1 MSTALTRK
9 ISRTKRHT
17 RIRTRIFG
25 TALRPRLSFFRSNQH
40 VYAQIID
47 DEAGKTLAASSDIGF
62 DDKGKVR
69 KSKRAE
75 MVGER
80 IAAEAKGKKI
90 SAVVFDRGGFLYAG
104 AVKAFADAA
113 RKGGLT
119 F

>member
-1 MSTALTRK
+1 MAVK
-9 ISRTKRHT
+9 SRSVGRARRHA
-17 RIRTRIFG
+17 RVHAQVFG
-25 TALRPRLSFFRSNQH
+25 TSKRPRLNVFRSLNGL
-40 VYAQIID
+40 YAQIID